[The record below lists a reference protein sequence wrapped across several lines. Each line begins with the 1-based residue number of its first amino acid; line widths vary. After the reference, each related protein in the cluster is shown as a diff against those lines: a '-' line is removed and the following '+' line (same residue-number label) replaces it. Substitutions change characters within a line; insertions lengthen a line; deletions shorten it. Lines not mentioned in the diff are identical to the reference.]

1 MVRLILAIQVVKQT
15 QVILGMIRVTLV
27 MVQVTLVMIQVTLV
41 KVQVTLEH
49 QMTTSQMLLYQEVP
63 LIFFSLWQLS

>member
-49 QMTTSQMLLYQEVP
+49 QMTTSQMLLYQIVP
-63 LIFFSLWQLS
+63 LTFFSLWQLS